1 MATDTL
7 FDTAAKINATPANTV
22 ITPAAAAAAKSAA
35 TTPAPATPTASPAA
49 PQYNAADIQ
58 GFIKNSGFVDATGN
72 VTNAHGI
79 YSNAQKYGVSGSQL
93 DQAMGWAAGTA
104 DKWVTDNGFTALGQP
119 KPTAVMPTDPVPV
132 AKDPVTPVTPVTPAK
147 TPVANNGVY
156 ADSPSWGAGGPNSG
170 GSSIYNTAA
179 ATNSPAATPA
189 APAPA
194 APVAAPTSGAVV
206 TATNAPT
213 YTGIDSKYGDAAQTT
228 FDEANSAAG
237 RLNTMLNS
245 GSPLME
251 TARLRGNQQSAARGM
266 LGSSMGVEAA
276 QKAMI
281 ESASPLAITD
291 ANNASNIGVAN
302 TAQMNDWN
310 KTDLQRQQADKQF
323 GAGLTQSYDKM
334 AQDNSQFGQ
343 SLAENARQANLQA
356 STQMSVA
363 GMQYDIA
370 DKRLSQEDRQFVS
383 QMGME
388 QQKIDAAMKQF
399 QQQFGLDQTKLS
411 QQDKQYYDGLQ
422 LEKNKLDQQADQ
434 FNKDWSNKFSL
445 ESMAQTNRI
454 DLAKIDAQNKKD
466 LLGVEAQYKSAIA
479 GNENISNA
487 WGTTMAEIGKI
498 QNNPDLEASTKTTLI
513 NNTLGSFKSFTG
525 FWQKVNGGTAD
536 VSNLLNFNVA
546 GTTAANA
553 SGVPTGTQPTYESPG
568 GGGGP

>member
-1 MATDTL
+1 MATASI
-7 FDTAAKINATPANTV
+7 FDTAATKAAPP
-22 ITPAAAAAAKSAA
+22 ITPAAAAAAKSAPA
-35 TTPAPATPTASPAA
+35 PAPATSPATPKHSA
-49 PQYNAADIQ
+49 NTIQ
-58 GFIKNSGFVDATGN
+58 DFIKSSGFVDASGN

-79 YSNAQKYGVSGSQL
+79 YSNAQKYGVNGEQL
-93 DQAMGWAAGTA
+93 DQAMGWSAGTA

-119 KPTAVMPTDPVPV
+119 KATALMPTDPVAPPKP
-132 AKDPVTPVTPVTPAK
+132 ATTPAK
-147 TPVANNGVY
+147 TPVPNNGVY
-156 ADSPSWGAGGPNSG
+156 ADSPSWGPGGPNSG
-170 GSSIYNTAA
+170 GSSIYNTASKA
-179 ATNSPAATPA
+179 VPTPASAITNPATGPAA

-194 APVAAPTSGAVV
+194 AAAPAAGNVV

-213 YTGIDSKYGDAAQTT
+213 YTPVDSKYGAAAQTT

-237 RLNTMLNS
+237 RLNTMLTS

-281 ESASPLAITD
+281 ESASPFAIAD
-291 ANNASNIGVAN
+291 ANNAANISAAN

-310 KTDLQRQQADKQF
+310 KSDLQRQQGDAQF

-334 AQDNSQFGQ
+334 AQDNTQFGQ

-370 DKRLSQEDRQFVS
+370 DKRLSQEDRQFVT
-383 QMGME
+383 QMGLE
-388 QQKIDAAMKQF
+388 QKKVDAAMQQF
-399 QQQFGLDQTKLS
+399 QQQFGLDVTKLS

-422 LEKNKLDQQADQ
+422 LEKNKLDQQAEQ
-434 FNKDWSNKFSL
+434 FNKDWTNKFSL

-454 DLAKIDAQNKKD
+454 DLANIDAQNRKD
-466 LLGVEAQYKSAIA
+466 LVAVEAQYKSAIA

-487 WGTTMAEIGKI
+487 WGTTMAEIGRI
-498 QNNPDLEASTKTTLI
+498 QNNPDLEAAAKTTLI

-525 FWQKVNGGTAD
+525 FWQKINGGTAD
-536 VSNLLNFNVA
+536 VSSLLNFNVA

-553 SGVPTGTQPTYESPG
+553 SGVPTGAQPNYVDAG
-568 GGGGP
+568 GD